1 MRYKT
6 LIFDFDGTLCDT
18 SNGIINSIFYAID
31 ALKLDIDKAKLDT
44 NRFIGPPLISIFQEY
59 LGVDLKTAEQ
69 MVVKFRER
77 YDTKCCEESTLYPGT
92 QPLLQQL
99 KADDFTLGI
108 ASSKPTKYI
117 EAILGSNGVLQYFD
131 TVCGVTLENSSEPKA
146 DIIGRTVEALHA
158 DKSTTLVIGDTHYDI
173 DAARANGI
181 AALGVCWGFGSEE
194 SLTEAGAKYIAR
206 TQDDIESIACGFFE
220 KITKSSE
227 IYNGKIIR
235 LQKNEVELSD
245 GSLSQREVIKH
256 NGGAAI
262 CALTDEGEVLMAR
275 QYHAGAGRI
284 LTELPAGKLEIG
296 EDPMECAIRELKEE
310 CGATAEQV
318 FSLGKIYPT
327 PAYDSE
333 ITYIYGAVGLT
344 FSEATPDTGEFLE
357 IYKMPLM
364 RAAELCMKDEISDAK
379 TVTGILKV
387 KELVSQNKLPL
398 QGKIKFKD

>member
-1 MRYKT
+1 MRYET

-18 SNGIINSIFYAID
+18 SRGIINSIFYAID
-31 ALKLDIDKAKLDT
+31 ALKLDIDKSKLDT

-59 LGVDLKTAEQ
+59 LGVELTTAEQ

-77 YDTKCCEESTLYPGT
+77 YDTKCCDESALYPGT
-92 QPLLQQL
+92 ERLLQHL
-99 KADDFTLGI
+99 KTEGFKLGI

-117 EAILGSNGVLQYFD
+117 EAILGSKGVLQYFD
-131 TVCGVTLENSSEPKA
+131 KVCGVTLENSSEPKA
-146 DIIGRTVEALHA
+146 DIIGRALA
-158 DKSTTLVIGDTHYDI
+158 ALNAGKNTTLVIGDTHYDI

-181 AALGVCWGFGSEE
+181 EALGVFWGFGSEE
-194 SLTEAGAKYIAR
+194 SLTEAGVKYIAK

-220 KITKSSE
+220 KITKSNE
-227 IYNGKIIR
+227 IYNGKIIK

-262 CALTDEGEVLMAR
+262 CAITDEGEVLMAR
-275 QYHAGAGRI
+275 QYRAGAGRI

-310 CGATAEQV
+310 CGATAKEV

-333 ITYIYGAVGLT
+333 ITYIFGAVGLT
-344 FSEATPDTGEFLE
+344 FSEAQPDTGEFLE
-357 IYKMPLM
+357 IFRMPI
-364 RAAELCMKDEISDAK
+364 RQAAELCMKDEISDAK
-379 TVTGILKV
+379 TVTGILKT
-387 KELVSQNKLPL
+387 KELISKNELPL
-398 QGKIKFKD
+398 QGKIKFKG

>member
-31 ALKLDIDKAKLDT
+31 ALHLDIDKSKLDT

-59 LGVDLKTAEQ
+59 LGVSQETAEQ

-77 YDTKCCEESTLYPGT
+77 YDTKCCEESALYPGT
-92 QPLLQQL
+92 RQLLQHL
-99 KADDFTLGI
+99 KAEGFTLGI

-117 EAILGSNGVLQYFD
+117 DAILGSFGVLQYFD
-131 TVCGVTLENSSEPKA
+131 EVCGVSLEKSSEPKC
-146 DIIGRTVEALHA
+146 DIIGRALDALHA
-158 DKSTTLVIGDTHYDI
+158 EKDTTLVIGDTHFDI
-173 DAARANGI
+173 DAARANGTESC
-181 AALGVCWGFGSEE
+181 GVCWGFGSEE

-206 TQDDIESIACGFFE
+206 TQDDIESIACGFYE
-220 KITKSSE
+220 KITKSNE
-227 IYNGKIIR
+227 IYNGKIIK

-262 CALTDEGEVLMAR
+262 CALTDDGEVLMAR
-275 QYHAGAGRI
+275 QYRAGAGRI

-296 EDPMECAIRELKEE
+296 EDPKECAIRELKEE
-310 CGATAEQV
+310 CGAAAAEV
-318 FSLGKIYPT
+318 FELGKIYPT

-344 FSEATPDTGEFLE
+344 FSKAQPDTGEFLE
-357 IYKMPLM
+357 IFKMPLM
-364 RAAELCMKDEISDAK
+364 KAAELCMKDEISDAK
-379 TVTGILKV
+379 TVTGILKT
-387 KELVSQNKLPL
+387 KELISKNELPL